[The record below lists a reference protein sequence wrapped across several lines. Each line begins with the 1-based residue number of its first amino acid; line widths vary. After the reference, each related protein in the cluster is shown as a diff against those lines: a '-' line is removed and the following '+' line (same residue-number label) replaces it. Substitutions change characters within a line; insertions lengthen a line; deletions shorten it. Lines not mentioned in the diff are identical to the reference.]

1 MPVVGHAVLTNEAE
15 NTMTE
20 HKINLERLRTIRD
33 GSGHSIFGASGSGM
47 FLNCPGALIPNLLTP
62 DSNNPDS
69 AYGTVA
75 HAITE
80 EWGITGKR
88 PDHRIG
94 EMHFFDIG
102 DWDFWITVDAEMLDY
117 AQMCIDWVDFL
128 PGIKHW
134 ERWVDYSRITPIPN
148 QGGTAD
154 LIIVNLDECKITIC
168 DWKFGK
174 GVRVYAERNTQLML
188 YALGA
193 LWEMEKKYGV
203 RFEKIEVRI
212 AQPRLDHFE
221 EWSCDRDELLEFA
234 GWAKAR
240 MALAW
245 SVHAPRVAGQKQCEF
260 CRVRPSCAAAAM
272 LNVELTE
279 GVFENL
285 DAEHPVSP
293 EEMEVFKQRLDD
305 EWDAFAVAVIETG
318 SLSTEQLCKLR
329 PYKRVADKW
338 WESIDREL
346 MRRHMN
352 GDNLMQYDFKVV
364 EGRSFRAFT
373 DTEKAVD
380 HLVSLGVPREKLV
393 TVEYASPAQAEA
405 LLKKAGHRSKDIPSL
420 LDGLTQKPPGKPTI
434 VHISDRR
441 EPLADITEGVFDN
454 LDSTTETED
463 Y

>member
-1 MPVVGHAVLTNEAE
+1 MT
-15 NTMTE
+15 TE
-20 HKINLERLRTIRD
+20 HTINLERLRTIRD

-47 FLNCPGALIPNLLTP
+47 WLNCPGSLIPNLLTP
-62 DSNNPDS
+62 DTNNPDS

-80 EWGITGKR
+80 EWGITGTR
-88 PDHRIG
+88 PVHRIG
-94 EMHFFDIG
+94 ELHFFDIPQ
-102 DWDFWITVDAEMLDY
+102 WDIVVKVTDDMLDY
-117 AQMCIDWVDFL
+117 AQACIDYVDFI

-134 ERWVDYSRITPIPN
+134 ERWVDYSRITPILN

-154 LIIVNLDECKITIC
+154 LIIVDIEQRKITIC

-174 GVRVYAERNTQLML
+174 GVRVYATRNTQLIL

-193 LWEMEKKYGV
+193 LWEMERKYKV
-203 RFEKIEVRI
+203 TFDTIEVRI

-221 EWSCDRDELLEFA
+221 EWSCDRDTLIEFA

-245 SVHAPRVAGQKQCEF
+245 SVHAPRVSGQKQCEF

-279 GVFENL
+279 GAFENL

-293 EEMEVFKQRLDD
+293 EEMQSFKERLDD
-305 EWDAFAVAVIETG
+305 EWENFAISVIETG
-318 SLSTEQLCKLR
+318 SLTTEQLCKLR

-338 WESIDREL
+338 WEGIDKEL
-346 MRRHMN
+346 MRRHVH

-364 EGRSFRAFT
+364 EGRANRAF
-373 DTEKAVD
+373 ENAAQAVE
-380 HLVSLGVPREKLV
+380 HLVTLGVPRDKLV
-393 TVEYASPAQAEA
+393 KTEYASPAQVEE
-405 LLKKAGHRSKDIPSL
+405 LLKDAGHRRKDIPSL
-420 LDGLTQKPPGKPTI
+420 LEGYIKKPPGKPTI
-434 VHISDRR
+434 VNISDKR
-441 EPLADITEGVFDN
+441 EPMGDITEGAFN
-454 LDSTTETED
+454 SLDSETETTEEI
-463 Y
+463 